1 MRVIAERCRVLLKG
15 TAAAP
20 FVIVMVAGVAA
31 GIGDMRVEPDT
42 DTVGMGLVEAR
53 KGLKVGRCTA
63 QRRQVGAVVREAEV
77 LVLPG
82 VHSNRSSCPNLY
94 DLKD

>member
-31 GIGDMRVEPDT
+31 GIGDIRVEP